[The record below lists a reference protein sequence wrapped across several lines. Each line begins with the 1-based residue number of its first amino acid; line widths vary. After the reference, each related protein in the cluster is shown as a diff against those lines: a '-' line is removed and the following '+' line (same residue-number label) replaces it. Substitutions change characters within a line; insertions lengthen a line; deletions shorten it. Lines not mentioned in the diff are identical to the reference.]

1 MSHTN
6 STANYNL
13 PQFVGSD
20 TPAWLTDINGAL
32 SAIDSQMKTNA
43 DSASTANASATT
55 ANSNIGTLTNLN
67 TTSKTDLVSAVN
79 EVNTNIGVV
88 SGVASSASGT
98 ATTAKNTADTLS
110 KYVNIDTFG
119 NATVTTNNGSI
130 AYVNFSY
137 ASNEDATIGKIYGFC
152 TSIGSSIQDTTI
164 TLADLP
170 FRPSEDIGI
179 NGVAYVQDLTN
190 GEIFP
195 VTLNV
200 KTNGTA
206 TITYGSAFYNR
217 TMKVMITACVLF
229 IKSFG
234 DVPIEG

>member
-13 PQFVGSD
+13 PQFIGTD
-20 TPAWLTDINGAL
+20 TPAWLTDVNGAM

-55 ANSNIGTLTNLN
+55 ANGNIGTLSNLN
-67 TTSKTDLVSAVN
+67 TTAKTDIVSAVN
-79 EVNTNIGVV
+79 EVNTNLGTV
-88 SGVASSASGT
+88 SGVASNASGT
-98 ATTAKNTADTLS
+98 AITAKNTADTLS

-119 NATVTTNNGSI
+119 NATATTNNGSI

-137 ASNEDATIGKIYGFC
+137 ASNEDATVGKIYGYC
-152 TSIGSSIQDTTI
+152 TSISSSIQDTTI
-164 TLADLP
+164 TIAGLP
-170 FRPSEDIGI
+170 FRPTADIDI
-179 NGVAYVQDLTN
+179 NGVAYIQDLTN

-195 VTLNV
+195 LTLKV
-200 KTNGTA
+200 KTDGTA

-217 TMKVMITACVLF
+217 TMKIMITACVLF